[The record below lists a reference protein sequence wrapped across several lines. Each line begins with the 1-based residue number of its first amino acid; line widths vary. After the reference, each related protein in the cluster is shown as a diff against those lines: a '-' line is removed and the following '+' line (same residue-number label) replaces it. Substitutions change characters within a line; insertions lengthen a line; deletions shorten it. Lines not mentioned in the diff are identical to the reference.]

1 MALDPVFAAVLR
13 IALVL
18 LFAVAALH
26 KARDLRAFASTVEG
40 YALLP
45 IPLVRLSAPLLV
57 SAELATLVLLVARAP
72 LGPAA
77 ALSLLFVY
85 SLAIAVNLAR
95 GRRDID
101 CGCLGPAGAGQ
112 HLSGWLLARNAVL
125 AGTAA
130 LLLLPETTRVV
141 SWIDWISVAGGAAT
155 IVLLWSAANGL
166 ARGAVRSPA

>member
-1 MALDPVFAAVLR
+1 MALDPVLAAVLR

-18 LFAVAALH
+18 LFAFAALH

-45 IPLVRLSAPLLV
+45 TRLVRLAAPLLV
-57 SAELATLVLLVARAP
+57 SAELATLILLVARDP

-77 ALSLLFVY
+77 ALSLLAVY

-101 CGCLGPAGAGQ
+101 CGCLGPASVGQ
-112 HLSGWLLARNAVL
+112 HLSGWLLARNAAL
-125 AGTAA
+125 AGAAA
-130 LLLLPETTRVV
+130 LLLLPETTRTV
-141 SWIDWISVAGGAAT
+141 SWIDGVSVAGGLAMT
-155 IVLLWSAANGL
+155 VLLWSAVNRL
-166 ARGAVRSPA
+166 APGAARSPA